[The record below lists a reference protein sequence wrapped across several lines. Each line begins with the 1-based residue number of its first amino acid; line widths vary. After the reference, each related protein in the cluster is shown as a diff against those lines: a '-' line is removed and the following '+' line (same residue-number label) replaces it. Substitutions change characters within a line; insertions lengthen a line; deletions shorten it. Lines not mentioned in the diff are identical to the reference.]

1 MKRAILILL
10 MITLTGCMAA
20 IFGTADQLNQLSV
33 GMSKE
38 EVVKKLGPPKST
50 AAANGIEY
58 MQYRWVKTVIAADG
72 NFPEDYY
79 VAIKNGRVASFG
91 RKGDFDSTKLPTQ
104 RLEIDQTIRHDGVPK
119 PTKDL
124 YVELKK
130 LQDLK
135 ESGILTDEEFKARKK
150 KLLEEN

>member
-1 MKRAILILL
+1 MV
-10 MITLTGCMAA
+10 TLSGCMAA

-38 EVVKKLGPPKST
+38 DVIKKLGQPKST

-79 VAIKNGRVASFG
+79 VAIKNGQVASFG
-91 RKGDFDSTKLPTQ
+91 RKGDFDSTKVPTQ
-104 RLEIDQTIRHDGVPK
+104 RLEIDQTVRQEGATK

-135 ESGILTDEEFKARKK
+135 ESGILTEEEFKAQKK
-150 KLLEEN
+150 KLLDEN

>member
-1 MKRAILILL
+1 MTKALCILL
-10 MITLTGCMAA
+10 AALLSGCMAA
-20 IFGTADQLNQLSV
+20 VFGTADQLNQLSV

-38 EVVKKLGPPKST
+38 EVLKKLGPPKST
-50 AAANGIEY
+50 AAAEGIEY

-79 VAIKNGRVASFG
+79 VGIKNGRVDSFG
-91 RKGDFDSTKLPTQ
+91 RRGDFDTTKLPT
-104 RLEIDQTIRHDGVPK
+104 RRIEIDQTVRQPDAPK

-135 ESGILTDEEFKARKK
+135 EAGILTEAEFDVRKK
-150 KLLEEN
+150 KLLDEQ